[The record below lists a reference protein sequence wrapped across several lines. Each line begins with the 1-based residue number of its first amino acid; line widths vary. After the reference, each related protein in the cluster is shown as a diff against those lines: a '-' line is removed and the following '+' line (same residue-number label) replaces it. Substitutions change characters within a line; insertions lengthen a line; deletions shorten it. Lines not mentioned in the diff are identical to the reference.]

1 MTKAFFYY
9 LLMKSCFFLS
19 WQNISSLQQTTPHN
33 YKVLCEFCQRKQ
45 RELQSFNVVTLRLTS
60 RSYSKILVSSTC

>member
-1 MTKAFFYY
+1 
-9 LLMKSCFFLS
+9 
-19 WQNISSLQQTTPHN
+19 
-33 YKVLCEFCQRKQ
+33 VLCEFCQRKQ